1 MSDETTPAENVGAGT
16 ILVLV
21 KDLFFSVKLGNELR
35 GAGYSPVFAKSLDQF
50 VALLGEHRPNLGI
63 IDITGMT
70 DWEQVAAIQER
81 PDASA
86 TPLLFFGPHKD
97 VEGLRAA
104 KAAGATRVVS
114 NSQLHGN
121 LIPLV
126 QRYARS

>member
-1 MSDETTPAENVGAGT
+1 MSDEIPTAESAELGK

-35 GAGYSPVFAKSLDQF
+35 GAGYSPIFAKSLEQF
-50 VALLGEHRPNLGI
+50 VALIEEHRPHLGI
-63 IDITGMT
+63 IDITGMA
-70 DWEQVAAIQER
+70 DWEQVADIQER

-126 QRYARS
+126 QRYARQ